1 MAHLAELLGPAVT
14 TLFQTATSGKDP
26 QGRPA
31 KGTLVPGAAADLH
44 VLNTASAIDLAYR
57 PGMPLT
63 WQTWVA
69 GKKVFG

>member
-1 MAHLAELLGPAVT
+1 MYKRQALWRNDVGD
-14 TLFQTATSGKDP
+14 GKDRF
-26 QGRPA
+26 GRPA

-63 WQTWVA
+63 WQTWVGGELVYA
-69 GKKVFG
+69 A